1 MARKVSHRVQ
11 QPHAGQTVAAF
22 DAASLPAVAGDLVGI
37 DFSAMTTNKSI
48 GQTLQDAMPVPED
61 KSPVN
66 IWAVADVRQP
76 ESGGGA
82 AVTTSR
88 RSSQA
93 AAALASL
100 QVSDTPDRYFD
111 AFMES
116 LPPALREKLY
126 GANLTSITA
135 LINLPVARRAKP
147 RGIFTSDELGMLV
160 DRLTR
165 LGTAFVGSP
174 VSREGVVSEVTGTPR
189 QQRTAHVRSLRRG

>member
-11 QPHAGQTVAAF
+11 QQAGQTVAAF

-37 DFSAMTTNKSI
+37 DFSSMTTNKSI

-66 IWAVADVRQP
+66 IWAVADVQQP
-76 ESGGGA
+76 EGGSDA
-82 AVTTSR
+82 AATTR
-88 RSSQA
+88 RSSQV
-93 AAALASL
+93 AAALAAL
-100 QVSDTPDRYFD
+100 KVSDTPDRYFD

-116 LPPALREKLY
+116 LPSVLREKLY

-135 LINLPVARRAKP
+135 LINLPVARRVKP
-147 RGIFTSDELGMLV
+147 RGIFTGDELGMLV
-160 DRLTR
+160 DRLAR

-174 VSREGVVSEVTGTPR
+174 VSRDGGTSEATGTPR

>member
-1 MARKVSHRVQ
+1 
-11 QPHAGQTVAAF
+11 
-22 DAASLPAVAGDLVGI
+22 LPAVDSNLAGI

-76 ESGGGA
+76 ESGADA
-82 AVTTSR
+82 ATTSR
-88 RSSQA
+88 RSSHA

-100 QVSDTPDRYFD
+100 KVSDTPDRYFD

-116 LPPALREKLY
+116 LPPVLREKLY
-126 GANLTSITA
+126 AANLTSITA

-147 RGIFTSDELGMLV
+147 RGIFTNDELGMLV
-160 DRLTR
+160 DRLAR

-174 VSREGVVSEVTGTPR
+174 VSRDGSVSDATGTPR